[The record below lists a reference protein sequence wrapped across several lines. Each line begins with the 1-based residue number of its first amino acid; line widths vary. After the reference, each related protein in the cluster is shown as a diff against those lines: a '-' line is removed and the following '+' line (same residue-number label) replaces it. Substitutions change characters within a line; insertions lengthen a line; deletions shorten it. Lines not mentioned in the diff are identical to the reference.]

1 MERRYEGAVTDHNT
15 QGLVHQVWDL
25 SELVFKT
32 RVAQTLRDGSAN
44 FPVQRE
50 LRFAARMPLETLFE
64 GLAFSLGWRAQAVS
78 ATRMILDSDGLYIV
92 VYGSHEAS
100 YCSCAISIW
109 GDSVARVDG
118 AREAILGMVGDA
130 RITDPMF
137 SIDWHFLTSKG
148 QLESA
153 AIEEMADDVL
163 YDEAYPEIEGGVAAF
178 IDRYLSSP
186 DAILVLQ
193 GPPGTGKTR
202 LIRAVLGEISRR
214 NGGEA
219 QVMYT
224 GDMRALESDEIFVKF
239 ITGWD
244 RAFVIEDAD
253 HLLRP
258 RAHGNEHLHRFLAIA
273 DGVVRAQGR
282 KVIFST
288 NLPNV
293 GDLDDALVRPGR
305 CFARVYVRELTLAE
319 ATALIK
325 VITGGDAEL
334 AEAATRAMAADGQ
347 KTHSLARVYRA
358 CGAG

>member
-1 MERRYEGAVTDHNT
+1 
-15 QGLVHQVWDL
+15 
-25 SELVFKT
+25 
-32 RVAQTLRDGSAN
+32 
-44 FPVQRE
+44 
-50 LRFAARMPLETLFE
+50 
-64 GLAFSLGWRAQAVS
+64 
-78 ATRMILDSDGLYIV
+78 
-92 VYGSHEAS
+92 
-100 YCSCAISIW
+100 
-109 GDSVARVDG
+109 
-118 AREAILGMVGDA
+118 VGDA

-153 AIEEMADDVL
+153 RKGTYPIFASRPSDSVL
-163 YDEAYPEIEGGVAAF
+163 RRVHACEAENGVRPYF
-178 IDRYLSSP
+178 G

-273 DGVVRAQGR
+273 DGVVPAQGR

-293 GDLDDALVRPGR
+293 WDLDDALVRPGR

-319 ATALIK
+319 ATALVE
-325 VITGGDAEL
+325 VITGGDAGL
-334 AEAATRAMAADGQ
+334 AGAATRAGRGRAEDALAGPCVPGLRRRLSGGLESRVGRPISPPPDAGRGRPAHPQ
-347 KTHSLARVYRA
+347 SWRPRRCIARYFPATSSRSLTGCSAS
-358 CGAG
+358 